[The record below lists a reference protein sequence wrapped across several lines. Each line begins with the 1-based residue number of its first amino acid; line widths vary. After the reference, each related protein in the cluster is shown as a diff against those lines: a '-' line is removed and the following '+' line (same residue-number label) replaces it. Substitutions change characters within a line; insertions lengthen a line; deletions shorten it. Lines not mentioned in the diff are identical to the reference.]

1 MKKLSIKFDTAK
13 HLEGC
18 WDTLKERLFE
28 NGHEGMPI
36 AGTLSTCKGGFRIE
50 EIKKDDKEEFP
61 SMTKEKLTF
70 KKLQEIEK
78 KLGHRI

>member
-13 HLEGC
+13 HLKEC

-28 NGHEGMPI
+28 DDDQMPI
-36 AGTLSTCKGGFRIE
+36 AGTLMTCKGGFRVE
-50 EIKKDDKEEFP
+50 ELKKDDKEEFP